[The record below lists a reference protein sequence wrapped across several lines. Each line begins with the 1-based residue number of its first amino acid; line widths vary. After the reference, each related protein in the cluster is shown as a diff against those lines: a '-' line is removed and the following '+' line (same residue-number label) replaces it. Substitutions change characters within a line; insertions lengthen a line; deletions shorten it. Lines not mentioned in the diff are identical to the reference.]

1 MTKTNPWSEAL
12 EKLKE
17 ILSKTPLEVTV
28 KWGSDVYVHNGK
40 NIVSVGA
47 FKHHLALV
55 FFNGVFIEDVFNVFS
70 QDTTAKAMR
79 QWKFKSLDEIDEKKI
94 LKYINEA
101 IKNSEEGK
109 ELKAE
114 KHQPVPTA
122 DLLLEA
128 FKKDKSL
135 KEAFEKLTSG
145 KQKEYNLYI
154 GEAKQEATKIKRL
167 KKIIPMILKGV
178 GLHDKYKNC

>member
-1 MTKTNPWSEAL
+1 MSKAENWTEEL
-12 EKLKE
+12 VKLKE
-17 ILSKTPLEVTV
+17 IMNKTQMDTAV
-28 KWGSDVYVHNGK
+28 KWGSDVYIHKGK
-40 NIVSVGA
+40 NIASIGV
-47 FKHHLALV
+47 FKNHLVLV

-70 QDTTAKAMR
+70 KDTTAKAMR
-79 QWKFKSLDEIDEKKI
+79 QWKFTSLEEIDQKKI
-94 LKYINEA
+94 LKYVNQA

-122 DLLLEA
+122 ELLLEA
-128 FKKDKSL
+128 FKTDKKL

-154 GEAKQEATKIKRL
+154 SEAKQEATKIKRL
-167 KKIIPMILKGV
+167 EKIIPMILQGI

>member
-1 MTKTNPWSEAL
+1 MSKTDHWTEEL
-12 EKLKE
+12 GKLKE
-17 ILSKTPLEVTV
+17 ILNKTSLDTAV
-28 KWGSDVYVHNGK
+28 KWGADVYTHKGK
-40 NIVSVGA
+40 NIVSIGA
-47 FKHHLALV
+47 FKNHLALV
-55 FFNGVFIEDVFNVFS
+55 FFNGVFIDDVFNVFS
-70 QDTTAKAMR
+70 LDTTAKAMR
-79 QWKFKSLDEIDEKKI
+79 QWKFKSLEEIDENKI
-94 LKYINEA
+94 LNYVNQA

-122 DLLLEA
+122 ELLLEA
-128 FKKDKSL
+128 FKTDKKL

-154 GEAKQEATKIKRL
+154 SEAKQEATKIKRL
-167 KKIIPMILKGV
+167 EKIIPMILQGV

>member
-1 MTKTNPWSEAL
+1 MSIQKWEEEIILLKNIIEKTGLTE
-12 EKLKE
+12 
-17 ILSKTPLEVTV
+17 TT
-28 KWGSDVYVHNGK
+28 KWGASVYTHKGK
-40 NIVSVGA
+40 NVVSLGT
-47 FKHHLALV
+47 FKHHFALI
-55 FFNGVFIEDVFNVFS
+55 FFNGIFIDDVYNVFS
-70 QDTTAKAMR
+70 TDTVAKAMR

-101 IKNSEEGK
+101 IRNSEEGK

-128 FKKDKSL
+128 FKTDKNL

-167 KKIIPMILKGV
+167 EKIIPMILQGV

>member
-1 MTKTNPWSEAL
+1 MNLQKWEEEIILLKNIIEKTGLTE
-12 EKLKE
+12 
-17 ILSKTPLEVTV
+17 TT
-28 KWGSDVYVHNGK
+28 KWGASVYTHKGK
-40 NIVSVGA
+40 NVVSVGA

-55 FFNGVFIEDVFNVFS
+55 FFNGVFIDDVFKVFS
-70 QDTTAKAMR
+70 SDTNAKAMR

-94 LKYINEA
+94 LKYINQA

-109 ELKAE
+109 ELKTE

-122 DLLLEA
+122 ELLLEA
-128 FKKDKSL
+128 FKTNKKL

-145 KQKEYNLYI
+145 KQKEYTLYI
-154 GEAKQEATKIKRL
+154 NEAKQEATKIKRVE
-167 KKIIPMILKGV
+167 KIIPMILQGV

>member
-1 MTKTNPWSEAL
+1 MDKVNHWTEAL

-28 KWGSDVYVHNGK
+28 KWGADVYVHNGK
-40 NIVSVGA
+40 NIVSIGA
-47 FKHHLALV
+47 FKNHIALV
-55 FFNGVFIEDVFNVFS
+55 FFNGVFINDVFNVFS
-70 QDTTAKAMR
+70 SDTTAKAMR
-79 QWKFKSLDEIDEKKI
+79 QWKFKSLEEIDEKKI
-94 LKYINEA
+94 LSYVNQA

-122 DLLLEA
+122 ELLLET
-128 FKKDKSL
+128 FKKDKKL

-167 KKIIPMILKGV
+167 EKIIPMILQGV

>member
-1 MTKTNPWSEAL
+1 MDKVNHWEKEL

-17 ILSKTPLEVTV
+17 ILHKTSLDTTV
-28 KWGSDVYVHNGK
+28 KWGSDVYVHKGK

-47 FKHHLALV
+47 FKNHLALV

-70 QDTTAKAMR
+70 KDTIAKAMR
-79 QWKFKSLDEIDEKKI
+79 QWKFKSLDEIDENKI

-122 DLLLEA
+122 ELLLEA
-128 FKKDKSL
+128 FKTDKKL

-154 GEAKQEATKIKRL
+154 SEAKQEATKIKRL
-167 KKIIPMILKGV
+167 EKIIPMILQGI